1 MANRIGFGTV
11 IESIISRPRY
21 FSFLDSSTQN
31 IVMVEVGKTCEVRG
45 VLCAT
50 PVNDRLKALISVD
63 MAR

>member
-1 MANRIGFGTV
+1 V
-11 IESIISRPRY
+11 IV
-21 FSFLDSSTQN
+21 SFLDSSTQN
-31 IVMVEVGKTCEVRG
+31 MVMVEVGKTCEVRE